1 MHVCVGGSLFFH
13 GCSSEQIV
21 LYNHNFNNNS
31 YQFVVFI
38 YRVCILN

>member
-21 LYNHNFNNNS
+21 LYNHILTITLINLLYLFTEC
-31 YQFVVFI
+31 VF
-38 YRVCILN
+38 